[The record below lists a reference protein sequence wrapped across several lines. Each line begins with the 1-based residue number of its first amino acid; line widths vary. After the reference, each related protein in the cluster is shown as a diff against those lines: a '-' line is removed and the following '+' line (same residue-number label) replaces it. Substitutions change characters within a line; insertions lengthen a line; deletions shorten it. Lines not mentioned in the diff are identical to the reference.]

1 MNMKRTL
8 RIFFSA
14 VIIRVKRLVSRP
26 VKGQKTW
33 PIRWSERDILEQI
46 KPLFKDIDNSPRYN
60 WTPPRHHKNTSRK
73 MNTVITGIGDRSLEG
88 KSGGVVIIDD
98 PEEETTPEQREKL
111 KGWYTD
117 TDVKSGN

>member
-33 PIRWSERDILEQI
+33 PIRWSENDMVKGIMEKI
-46 KPLFKDIDNSPRYN
+46 K
-60 WTPPRHHKNTSRK
+60 
-73 MNTVITGIGDRSLEG
+73 RSKYERISLL
-88 KSGGVVIIDD
+88 
-98 PEEETTPEQREKL
+98 EETRNSALQK
-111 KGWYTD
+111 
-117 TDVKSGN
+117 